1 MQAKNWWYIAL
12 VVAGS
17 VVLTGCP
24 FDKHTGCSDEEGL
37 AALKEIILES
47 TNKELTERLGAE
59 QNTAIKN
66 ALESINFDVIG
77 VRTID
82 KSSKNTQVFC
92 EATLQTSLP
101 NTLLANADEAL
112 KLDGS
117 SQTAQEILNSN
128 SYQNNDDGTFDY
140 EIGYTL
146 QPSDDGKWIYAQL
159 DKGQPAQGLTD
170 MLYWSL
176 SKEQIATK
184 IQQQNEQEAADLEQ
198 ANANYH
204 AAVARINRTWNSLD
218 PYIQDM
224 LRPEQKS
231 INNQREAE
239 CRAESLGVDGSFA
252 AQEIYR
258 LNCEVERLDSR
269 NEELGYY

>member
-82 KSSKNTQVFC
+82 KS
-92 EATLQTSLP
+92 
-101 NTLLANADEAL
+101 L
-112 KLDGS
+112 KKYPS
-117 SQTAQEILNSN
+117 IL
-128 SYQNNDDGTFDY
+128 
-140 EIGYTL
+140 
-146 QPSDDGKWIYAQL
+146 
-159 DKGQPAQGLTD
+159 
-170 MLYWSL
+170 
-176 SKEQIATK
+176 
-184 IQQQNEQEAADLEQ
+184 
-198 ANANYH
+198 
-204 AAVARINRTWNSLD
+204 
-218 PYIQDM
+218 
-224 LRPEQKS
+224 
-231 INNQREAE
+231 
-239 CRAESLGVDGSFA
+239 
-252 AQEIYR
+252 
-258 LNCEVERLDSR
+258 
-269 NEELGYY
+269 

>member
-1 MQAKNWWYIAL
+1 MQAKNWWHIAL

-17 VVLTGCP
+17 AVLTGCP

-37 AALKEIILES
+37 TTLKKIILES

-66 ALESINFDVIG
+66 ALKSINLDIIG

-92 EATLQTSLP
+92 EATLQISIP
-101 NTLLANADEAL
+101 DTLITDANEAL
-112 KLDGS
+112 TLDGNT
-117 SQTAQEILNSN
+117 QTVKDILNN
-128 SYQNNDDGTFDY
+128 DDYQDNDDGTFDY

-146 QPSDDGKWIYAQL
+146 QPSDDGKWIYAQI
-159 DKGQPAQGLTD
+159 DEGEPEQGLGTL
-170 MLYWSL
+170 LYWSL
-176 SKEQIATK
+176 SKQRIEAQTHA
-184 IQQQNEQEAADLEQ
+184 QNKQEADCQ
-198 ANANYH
+198 AQ
-204 AAVARINRTWNSLD
+204 SL
-218 PYIQDM
+218 
-224 LRPEQKS
+224 S
-231 INNQREAE
+231 
-239 CRAESLGVDGSFA
+239 VDGSFA
-252 AQEIYR
+252 DQEIHR

>member
-1 MQAKNWWYIAL
+1 MTKAQ
-12 VVAGS
+12 
-17 VVLTGCP
+17 
-24 FDKHTGCSDEEGL
+24 
-37 AALKEIILES
+37 
-47 TNKELTERLGAE
+47 
-59 QNTAIKN
+59 
-66 ALESINFDVIG
+66 
-77 VRTID
+77 
-82 KSSKNTQVFC
+82 KNTQAFC
-92 EATLQTSLP
+92 ESTLQISIP
-101 NTLLANADEAL
+101 DTLIADANEAL
-112 KLDGS
+112 TLDS
-117 SQTAQEILNSN
+117 NTQTAKDILNN
-128 SYQNNDDGTFDY
+128 DDYQDNNDGTFDY

-146 QPSDDGKWIYAQL
+146 QPSDDGKWIYAQI
-159 DKGQPAQGLTD
+159 DEGEPEQGFGTL
-170 MLYWSL
+170 LYWSL
-176 SKEQIATK
+176 SKQRIEAQIHA
-184 IQQQNEQEAADLEQ
+184 QNKQEAADLEQ